1 MGIRAFTLTISLDNV
16 SNIVHMKNI
25 LIPTKGTV
33 SAIRKSRIILAS
45 LVLGSLTS
53 LGFTQM
59 ALAVYYEPIGT
70 QLDLGEKNQDVTRL
84 QTFIRDN
91 PSIYPEGLV
100 TGYYGSLTKKAVIR
114 FQGQNG
120 LAQVGRVGPAT
131 RDKMNDLINGGGWN
145 GGGSNSSDMSGPY
158 FSNMSYGIT
167 SNSLSFTFNTNE
179 PTSAKVVYYTN
190 KLAFNEG
197 DINSNGFGP
206 IGGYTV
212 NSNNGQSYN
221 HSITLPNL
229 VNNTNYYYTVIATD
243 AAGNVSVWG
252 PNNMQRTNN

>member
-1 MGIRAFTLTISLDNV
+1 
-16 SNIVHMKNI
+16 MKNI
-25 LIPTKGTV
+25 LIPIKGKV

-70 QLDLGEKNQDVTRL
+70 QLDEGEQNQDVTRL

-114 FQGQNG
+114 FQSQYGIS
-120 LAQVGRVGPAT
+120 QVGRVGPAT

-158 FSNMSYGIT
+158 FSSMTYGIT

-179 PTSAKVVYYTN
+179 PTRARVVYDTN
-190 KLAFNEG
+190 PLRFNEG

-206 IGGYTV
+206 IGGFGVTSA
-212 NSNNGQSYN
+212 SNESYS
-221 HSITLPNL
+221 HSITIPSLNS
-229 VNNTNYYYTVIATD
+229 NTVYYYTVIATD
-243 AAGNVSVWG
+243 IAGNVSVWG
-252 PNNMQRTNN
+252 PNNMQRTSN